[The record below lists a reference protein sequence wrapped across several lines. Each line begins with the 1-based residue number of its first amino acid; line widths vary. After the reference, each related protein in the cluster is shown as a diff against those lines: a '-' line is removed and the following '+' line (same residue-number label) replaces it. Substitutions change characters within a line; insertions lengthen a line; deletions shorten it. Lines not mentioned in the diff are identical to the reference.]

1 MKKLFIHH
9 PLFRLLSPV
18 FSGIIVYLLIL
29 LIGNDVEQ
37 LQDHFL
43 GEELY
48 ICIGLSYLIQ
58 ESARAFLLIFQRL
71 FNNTSLASF
80 IVQIIVSILLCIG
93 LTTLSINLYFEYS
106 LGFSPTHNQLWL
118 FNVIFTCITLIYML
132 LHISH
137 LYLYKINSRKLEN
150 EIALKTMIEDDF
162 SQFKKGINTELLF
175 ESFESI
181 IILMKENKEDSD
193 DLIDQLAIVY
203 RYLLSRKDKQL
214 VDIKEELDA
223 LDSLVSLFNS
233 LPYLRVKIKISL
245 QSNFILVPGSLLSII
260 EQIIRCTIK
269 SSKYELL
276 IHINEM
282 EDTLQVQYQFNDKIM
297 NEFTLDHL
305 QDIQRIYKIYSETDI
320 AVLEIEQLRTISIP
334 KLIILTNTL

>member
-9 PLFRLLSPV
+9 PLFRILSPV
-18 FSGIIVYLLIL
+18 FNGIIVYLLIL

-58 ESARAFLLIFQRL
+58 ESIRAFLLIFQHL
-71 FNNTSLASF
+71 FKNTSLASF
-80 IVQIIVSILLCIG
+80 IVQIIISILLCIG
-93 LTTLSINLYFEYS
+93 LTTLSINLYFEFS

-118 FNVIFTCITLIYML
+118 FNIIFICLTLIYVL

-137 LYLYKINSRKLEN
+137 LYLYKINSKKLEN
-150 EIALKTMIEDDF
+150 EIALKIMIEDDF

-175 ESFESI
+175 ESLESLI
-181 IILMKENKEDSD
+181 LLMKENKEKSD

-203 RYLLSRKDKQL
+203 RYILSRKEKQL
-214 VDIKEELDA
+214 VDIKEEHEV
-223 LDSLVSLFNS
+223 LVSLVNLLNS
-233 LPYLRVKIKISL
+233 LPYRKVIIKTSI
-245 QSNFILVPGSLLSII
+245 QSNFMVVPGSLLSII

-269 SSKYELL
+269 SSSNELL
-276 IHINEM
+276 IHINER
-282 EDTLQVQYQFNDKIM
+282 DDALQIQYQFNDKIM
-297 NEFTLDHL
+297 NEFTLDYL
-305 QDIQRIYKIYSETDI
+305 KDIQRIYKIYSETDI
-320 AVLEIEQLRTISIP
+320 AVLELEQHRTISIP
-334 KLIILTNTL
+334 KLIITNTL